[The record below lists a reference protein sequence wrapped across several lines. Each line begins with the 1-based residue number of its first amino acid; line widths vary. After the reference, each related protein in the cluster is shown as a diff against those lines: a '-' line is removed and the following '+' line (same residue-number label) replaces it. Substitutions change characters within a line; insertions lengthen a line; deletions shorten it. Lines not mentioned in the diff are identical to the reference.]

1 MGTVERKKLIAGTK
15 RAVIKIGSA
24 LLTSEKG
31 MNGPFFASLAAE
43 VKKLSA
49 KKVEVVIVTSG
60 AIACGMR
67 LLGLS
72 ERPVRL
78 AQKQAAAAMGQ
89 PLLMQFYADAFQK
102 VDRHVA
108 QILLTRDDIA
118 DRERFLTAKHLLL
131 ELLAEGAVPL
141 INENDSVAV
150 EEIQL
155 GDNDQL
161 SALVAHLVEADLLVM
176 LSTTDGFYEKD
187 PAKQGGAKP
196 ISLVENVDEKTFG
209 AASGT
214 EDPKGTGGMVTKLLA
229 ARQAAT
235 HGVPTWLVN
244 GAEPSVLQKVFA
256 AEEIGTLFLP
266 KGEKISAKKYW
277 IAYAPK
283 PKGEIVVDAG
293 AAAALARKG
302 GSLLSTGITDVRGEF
317 GRGDLVV
324 IVDPSGKP
332 VARGL
337 TGYGALDLKKIKG
350 IKSSEIARVLG
361 YKFEDE
367 VVHRDDL
374 VLV

>member
-1 MGTVERKKLIAGTK
+1 MNSIDRKKLIAGTK

-24 LLTSEKG
+24 LLTTEKG
-31 MNGPFFASLAAE
+31 MNAPFFTALAAE
-43 VKKLSA
+43 VKKLSE

-67 LLGLS
+67 LLGHTQ
-72 ERPVRL
+72 RPVRL
-78 AQKQAAAAMGQ
+78 VQKQAAAAMGQ

-108 QILLTRDDIA
+108 QVLLTRDDVA
-118 DRERFLTAKHLLL
+118 DRERFLTGKHLLL
-131 ELLAEGAVPL
+131 ELIAEGAVPV

-161 SALVAHLVEADLLVM
+161 SALVCHLVEADLLVM

-187 PAKQGGAKP
+187 PSKHGNSKLIP
-196 ISLVENVDEKTFG
+196 VVENVDDKAFG

-214 EDPKGTGGMVTKLLA
+214 EDPKGTGGMVTKLMA

-244 GAEPSVLQKVFA
+244 GTDPSVLQKVFA
-256 AEEIGTLFLP
+256 GEEIGTLFLP
-266 KGEKISAKKYW
+266 KAEKISAKKYW

-283 PKGEIVVDAG
+283 PKGEIAVDDG

-302 GSLLSTGITDVRGEF
+302 GSLLSTGITEVRGEF

-337 TGYGALDLKKIKG
+337 TGYGAHDLKKIKG
-350 IKSSEIARVLG
+350 VKSAEIAKVLG
-361 YKFEDE
+361 HKFEDE